1 MLPDALARRARR
13 GAAPLVTHYDL
24 ATGARTEL
32 SAITFANWVDK
43 TTNLLESLDVD
54 PGTTIALPVL
64 DERPGHWMGL
74 IWPIAAWQRGCQ
86 VLVAPRTEVGEA
98 ALVVIGPGS
107 SAPVAGLP
115 TIACSLHPLGLSLRG
130 LPPGVDDFTQLALA
144 EPDACQSVQP
154 DAQAIAWTD
163 ADRRL
168 THAEIA
174 AIPPDARR
182 VLVRPSDPWTTFANA
197 LAAPLLGGGSTVL
210 VEGPADENELGRL
223 AATERAVIPGATGS
237 LL

>member
-1 MLPDALARRARR
+1 MTRR
-13 GAAPLVTHYDL
+13 GSAPLVTHYDL

-154 DAQAIAWTD
+154 DPRALAWSD

-168 THAEIA
+168 TTRRSPLHPRSLAGA
-174 AIPPDARR
+174 CASVGPVDDLSLPP
-182 VLVRPSDPWTTFANA
+182 
-197 LAAPLLGGGSTVL
+197 LAGPLLGGGSTVL
-210 VEGPADENELGRL
+210 VEGPADADELRADRRLRTGR
-223 AATERAVIPGATGS
+223 APGAAGS
-237 LL
+237 LR